1 MTQSWLVTLPCN
13 RAQAEA
19 LTGDHPALAGMEP
32 MPVLVASEE
41 DEDADIW
48 RIDAYFEG
56 RPPKSAVQILGRAL
70 GLRGDRLP
78 KAVALD
84 EADWVTMSQ
93 QGLEPVRAGRFYV
106 HTANDPPDAAAGVV
120 NFCIDA
126 GQAFGTGHHA
136 TTAGCLAA
144 LDALKAQGRRYAN
157 VADIGTGTGLLAFAA
172 MHLWPRAFAI
182 ASDIDPVSVRVTIEN
197 AAANGV
203 PVGSR
208 HGELMVV
215 EADGTRHPLIMAS
228 APYDLVIANILAGP
242 LIALAP
248 ALAAIT
254 APGGTLVL
262 AGLLAT
268 QREAVLRAYVR
279 AGFRLD
285 RTGSGEW
292 SVLTLTRRRR
302 FGWRRA
308 VRSNG
313 SAGQVP
319 GDFGSW

>member
-1 MTQSWLVTLPCN
+1 MSASWILTLPCN
-13 RAQAEA
+13 RAEAEA
-19 LTGDHPALAGMEP
+19 LTGDHPALAALEP
-32 MPVLVASEE
+32 APVLVASEE

-56 RPPKSAVQILGRAL
+56 KPPKSAVQTIGRLLGISSSS
-70 GLRGDRLP
+70 LP
-78 KAVALD
+78 KPEKLPD
-84 EADWVTMSQ
+84 ADWVTLSQ

-106 HTANDPPDAAAGVV
+106 HTANDAPDDAPGLV

-136 TTAGCLAA
+136 TTAGCLSAI
-144 LDALKAQGRRYAN
+144 DALKRQGRRFGN
-157 VADIGTGTGLLAFAA
+157 IADIGTGTGLLAFAA

-203 PVGSR
+203 PLGT
-208 HGELMVV
+208 GAGQLMVV
-215 EADGTRHPLIMAS
+215 VADGTRHPLIMGA

-262 AGLLAT
+262 AGLLAG
-268 QREAVLRAYVR
+268 QRDAVRRAYAR

-285 RTGSGEW
+285 RTGEGEW
-292 SVLTLTRRRR
+292 SVLVLSRRQRH
-302 FGWRRA
+302 GWRRP
-308 VRSNG
+308 VRSDG
-313 SAGQVP
+313 SAGQMP

>member
-19 LTGDHPALAGMEP
+19 LTGDHPALAGLSP
-32 MPVLVASEE
+32 LPVLVASEE
-41 DEDADIW
+41 DEAADRW
-48 RIDAYFEG
+48 RIDAYFDG
-56 RPPKSAVQILGRAL
+56 RPPRSAVQTIGRAL
-70 GLRGDRLP
+70 GIRADRLP
-78 KAVALD
+78 KAAPLAD
-84 EADWVTMSQ
+84 ADWVTLSQ

-106 HTANDPPDAAAGVV
+106 HTANDAPDAAPGLV
-120 NFCIDA
+120 NFRIDA

-144 LDALKAQGRRYAN
+144 IDTLKRRGRRYAN
-157 VADIGTGTGLLAFAA
+157 IADIGTGTGLLAFAA
-172 MHLWPRAFAI
+172 MHLWPRAFAV

-197 AAANGV
+197 AAANAV
-203 PVGSR
+203 PVGTR
-208 HGELMVV
+208 AGELMVV

-228 APYDLVIANILAGP
+228 APFDLVIANILAGP

-248 ALAAIT
+248 ALGAIT

-262 AGLLAT
+262 AGLLAS
-268 QREAVLRAYVR
+268 QRRTVQRAYNR

-285 RTGSGEW
+285 SIGGGEW
-292 SVLTLTRRRR
+292 SVLTLTRRHRH
-302 FGWRRA
+302 GWRRPL
-308 VRSNG
+308 RSSG
-313 SAGQVP
+313 SAGQPP